1 MFSTTSL
8 ERIKS
13 VLDFFMNHDCTEF
26 VFIGYSGKNTK
37 KRIVFNITEKNGSQ
51 TITMLDMV
59 KEEMKGKYTI
69 NMGDILK
76 IQ

>member
-1 MFSTTSL
+1 MYSTSS
-8 ERIKS
+8 ERIRA
-13 VLDFFMNHDCTEF
+13 VFDFFMNHDCKEF
-26 VFIGYSGKNTK
+26 VFVGYAGKGKT
-37 KRIVFNITEKNGSQ
+37 KRIVFNITETRGPE

-59 KEEMKGKYTI
+59 KEEMKGKYVL